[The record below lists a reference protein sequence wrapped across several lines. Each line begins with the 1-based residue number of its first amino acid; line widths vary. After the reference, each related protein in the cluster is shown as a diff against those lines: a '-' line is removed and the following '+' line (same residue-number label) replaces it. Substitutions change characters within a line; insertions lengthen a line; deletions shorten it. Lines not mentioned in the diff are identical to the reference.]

1 MASTEWSLVVRK
13 IYQRDPCVLFP
24 LDRFAANVEYCGLE
38 FLRRRLRS
46 SSAQKCFDSFE
57 LFLQSLL
64 PGMQLLDFLP
74 KHLKLFGFR
83 LALGQRV
90 RLREQGDAKGKGEA
104 KELSGISIVGNKE
117 APKSL
122 FIVPWKSSELG
133 VETGLA
139 SSLLNED
146 LKPVDKEVFERE
158 LEFYSITA
166 VE

>member
-1 MASTEWSLVVRK
+1 MKTARTLILILALLV
-13 IYQRDPCVLFP
+13 
-24 LDRFAANVEYCGLE
+24 AAAPAFSKDNTN
-38 FLRRRLRS
+38 S
-46 SSAQKCFDSFE
+46 KDNAKQPAQK
-57 LFLQSLL
+57 
-64 PGMQLLDFLP
+64 PT
-74 KHLKLFGFR
+74 K
-83 LALGQRV
+83 
-90 RLREQGDAKGKGEA
+90 EQGDAKGKGEA